1 MVYNVCFTC
10 AYTCKYRCTYAYLLW
25 TYDHKDK
32 DDASYIITQ
41 PNLHSYIISTYISY
55 YS

>member
-32 DDASYIITQ
+32 DDAS
-41 PNLHSYIISTYISY
+41 
-55 YS
+55 